1 MQKKKTAINQHRSLR
16 WIVASISA
24 FGLAYVAAA
33 DDTSTVP
40 ETPTLTVIAVP
51 TAPVVAPEESQPLP
65 TTLPAKD
72 IKAQADVAEDNEASQ
87 PAEKTKEEPLP
98 KTLEKTLLVPP
109 TQQLAEL
116 FETESAIQL
125 DDEPSSETQIAQDT
139 ATESEEPDKAADTVE
154 SNSDDDEPTTVPEVT
169 VKGHRPA
176 FDPVLGSGT
185 IFGNLDGAFD
195 ASGSGAFLELG
206 PLKSKGYDNPNRIL
220 NNVPGVYLR
229 EEDGFGNFPNISLR
243 GADMGRSA
251 KITLMEDGILVA
263 PAPYSAPSAYF
274 FPTVGRMSAVE
285 VFKGSSQIQFGPHST
300 GGAINFLSTP
310 IPDRKTIYMNFLFGT
325 NNEMRMH
332 TWLGNT
338 MKTADGGRV
347 GWLIEGYFRE
357 TDGFRKIGGANYP
370 IQNAQDTGFT
380 KQEPMFKMFWE
391 PGGVDTYQRFEVKT
405 GYTSFQAN
413 EGYVGQTMAD
423 FNADPYA
430 RYSGTRFDNMQT
442 HGARNYLRW
451 IIGDQ
456 EVDWMTI
463 AQTVYYNNFHR
474 DWYKLNKI
482 YDGDLASMGTSY
494 GISNVLGDPIGNVA
508 GYGVLN
514 GTQAGVLGVKHN
526 NRDYYSW
533 GYQGVMNLAMQG
545 AKWDHDIQLGL
556 RFNADRVRRFQRQ
569 DFYETNSV
577 GGVSGFNAGT
587 SGAAGDRRQTTNATA
602 FWAMDR
608 MSRGKWTLTPGI
620 RVEKMN
626 MRYQRFA
633 NENTPQDNT
642 GSLTMTSGG
651 LGLTYKKTENLS
663 FLASVNRGVSPPDPK
678 KLTSGL
684 SEEEVIASEFGWRY
698 TNPDRAVVG
707 QLLYFYSHFN
717 DLIVLDNVGSGA
729 DPEST
734 DQVGSLYANGL
745 EFTLQYDRGID
756 KNLDFNNP
764 LFVSATYT
772 DAALLT
778 DTLSHDAESIFAGG
792 QAGALVPYIPE
803 FTVTFGAG
811 WHFDKSGFDITGTY
825 SDATFTTASNET
837 FVDGV
842 STDARYGKTN
852 AYFIWDM
859 SAYYMFNENWKIFG
873 GAQNIFNESYVV
885 TRHPYGPRT
894 GAPAFVYVGVEALY

>member
-338 MKTADGGRV
+338 TKTADGGRV
-347 GWLIEGYFRE
+347 GWLLEGYFRE

-494 GISNVLGDPIGNVA
+494 GISNVLGDPIGNAA

-587 SGAAGDRRQTTNATA
+587 WGAAGDRRQTTNATA

-620 RVEKMN
+620 RVEKMD

-633 NENTPQDNT
+633 
-642 GSLTMTSGG
+642 M
-651 LGLTYKKTENLS
+651 
-663 FLASVNRGVSPPDPK
+663 R
-678 KLTSGL
+678 
-684 SEEEVIASEFGWRY
+684 
-698 TNPDRAVVG
+698 
-707 QLLYFYSHFN
+707 
-717 DLIVLDNVGSGA
+717 
-729 DPEST
+729 
-734 DQVGSLYANGL
+734 
-745 EFTLQYDRGID
+745 
-756 KNLDFNNP
+756 
-764 LFVSATYT
+764 
-772 DAALLT
+772 
-778 DTLSHDAESIFAGG
+778 
-792 QAGALVPYIPE
+792 
-803 FTVTFGAG
+803 
-811 WHFDKSGFDITGTY
+811 
-825 SDATFTTASNET
+825 
-837 FVDGV
+837 
-842 STDARYGKTN
+842 
-852 AYFIWDM
+852 
-859 SAYYMFNENWKIFG
+859 
-873 GAQNIFNESYVV
+873 
-885 TRHPYGPRT
+885 TRHRT
-894 GAPAFVYVGVEALY
+894 RPEA